1 MIKLNNLNIIYIN
14 VNSLISHE
22 KRLYLTEFLE
32 QRKLDIVLLGE
43 TKLSKKHI
51 LYFEKYNMIRQDRKN
66 SQGAGGTA
74 ILIRKDL
81 EFEVIESYNI
91 QNNKKLET
99 TIIACKLN
107 SNKKLFIISAYATVS
122 QGNSFI
128 VDFNNLFKTLELNKE
143 ENYYVIAGDLNAK
156 HMDWGNKDLNAR
168 GRQLREWLQNNEI
181 EFKCKMYAPQEPTYP
196 RSGSILDIAF
206 IDLRLIVQQDP
217 LNTNIETINYDS
229 DHKAINFTIEMG
241 DDEFN
246 IGKREE
252 QYKLNYT
259 KINWKKFHKKIN
271 NLCNQGENSIPDNR
285 NITDDEIE
293 IYLTQMNDII
303 KDGIKTSVPNY
314 QQQNPSAKFKTP
326 IVKKLIKTKSNY
338 IIELNRLRRENMQ
351 NRHNSQI
358 QTTKAIIKN
367 IAKLIKDNIRNEINK
382 YWSKK
387 LKAINTSDR
396 NMFTKVN
403 AIFRKRGKIEIAD
416 LEFEENEHTTLRT
429 AGIETET
436 TEKDINNKFIITN
449 HKQKLNLLGNFFEKS
464 HNIDTIE
471 NTDDHD
477 IRVSLK
483 FEEIREEIKLMKE
496 HNIKI
501 ITFDEQNK
509 SNSEH
514 IDLNIFTNK
523 EELGEIFRKLNN
535 KKSAGIDEIPN
546 MILKHI
552 PEKLINAYCILI
564 NNMINNNYFPQ
575 QWKTS
580 KIIPI
585 KKMNRE
591 PCKLSS
597 YRPINLLPNISK
609 VFEKIIQLK
618 LNKIIE
624 EKQIFRNN
632 QFGFRK
638 RHSTIHAINTITS
651 NICWQLN
658 KKNCVGVCLLD
669 LTTAFDKLWTKG
681 LIYKMEQFEFPMHL
695 IHLIFEMI
703 SEKKFIISNGD
714 IQTEQYFSVKNGL
727 QQGTI
732 LAPTLFNIFI
742 SDLFDEGMI
751 RNCAGLSFADDIA
764 IYASDTKVEDIQRSL
779 QNQLIKTQQ
788 YLSKWKLLLN
798 EQKCETILFRRELE
812 LCNSEVK
819 KNWRTMQISTE
830 NGTAIPHKRMVRY
843 LGIQLNDRLNYS
855 KHINNQIIKAKQ
867 AFIISKGIF
876 YNQNINKKVK
886 LAAYK
891 TLIRPILT
899 YGSQIWYNISPS
911 IMENMRKVERRFLR
925 ACTSK
930 YMDARFNYKRKLSNK
945 YIYTE
950 ANIERIDNF
959 IIKLVRSHFNKIHE
973 IDNEQIAHIY
983 YPNKLYFEKTL
994 AAIIPPEAFIY
1005 LDKKGLIQ
1013 NEEGIPIIY
1022 HLYRRATDGRI
1033 TYNSNIES
1041 QINWRYDKTITKKD
1055 KELRDKEK
1063 KYIWWLKT

>member
-1 MIKLNNLNIIYIN
+1 
-14 VNSLISHE
+14 
-22 KRLYLTEFLE
+22 
-32 QRKLDIVLLGE
+32 
-43 TKLSKKHI
+43 
-51 LYFEKYNMIRQDRKN
+51 
-66 SQGAGGTA
+66 
-74 ILIRKDL
+74 
-81 EFEVIESYNI
+81 
-91 QNNKKLET
+91 
-99 TIIACKLN
+99 
-107 SNKKLFIISAYATVS
+107 
-122 QGNSFI
+122 
-128 VDFNNLFKTLELNKE
+128 
-143 ENYYVIAGDLNAK
+143 
-156 HMDWGNKDLNAR
+156 
-168 GRQLREWLQNNEI
+168 
-181 EFKCKMYAPQEPTYP
+181 
-196 RSGSILDIAF
+196 
-206 IDLRLIVQQDP
+206 
-217 LNTNIETINYDS
+217 
-229 DHKAINFTIEMG
+229 
-241 DDEFN
+241 
-246 IGKREE
+246 
-252 QYKLNYT
+252 
-259 KINWKKFHKKIN
+259 
-271 NLCNQGENSIPDNR
+271 
-285 NITDDEIE
+285 
-293 IYLTQMNDII
+293 
-303 KDGIKTSVPNY
+303 
-314 QQQNPSAKFKTP
+314 
-326 IVKKLIKTKSNY
+326 
-338 IIELNRLRRENMQ
+338 
-351 NRHNSQI
+351 
-358 QTTKAIIKN
+358 
-367 IAKLIKDNIRNEINK
+367 
-382 YWSKK
+382 
-387 LKAINTSDR
+387 
-396 NMFTKVN
+396 
-403 AIFRKRGKIEIAD
+403 
-416 LEFEENEHTTLRT
+416 
-429 AGIETET
+429 
-436 TEKDINNKFIITN
+436 
-449 HKQKLNLLGNFFEKS
+449 
-464 HNIDTIE
+464 
-471 NTDDHD
+471 
-477 IRVSLK
+477 
-483 FEEIREEIKLMKE
+483 
-496 HNIKI
+496 
-501 ITFDEQNK
+501 
-509 SNSEH
+509 
-514 IDLNIFTNK
+514 
-523 EELGEIFRKLNN
+523 
-535 KKSAGIDEIPN
+535 
-546 MILKHI
+546 
-552 PEKLINAYCILI
+552 
-564 NNMINNNYFPQ
+564 
-575 QWKTS
+575 
-580 KIIPI
+580 
-585 KKMNRE
+585 
-591 PCKLSS
+591 
-597 YRPINLLPNISK
+597 
-609 VFEKIIQLK
+609 
-618 LNKIIE
+618 
-624 EKQIFRNN
+624 
-632 QFGFRK
+632 
-638 RHSTIHAINTITS
+638 
-651 NICWQLN
+651 
-658 KKNCVGVCLLD
+658 
-669 LTTAFDKLWTKG
+669 
-681 LIYKMEQFEFPMHL
+681 MEQFEFPMHL